1 MLDSRSDA
9 SCQVA
14 VDLSTQRPIENQD
27 SSLHTVPHFFASN
40 PVDYDLEQYKRLFK
54 LQVGR

>member
-14 VDLSTQRPIENQD
+14 VDLDTQKPIENQD
-27 SSLHTVPHFFASN
+27 SPLHTVPHFFASN
-40 PVDYDLEQYKRLFK
+40 PVDYDIERYKTII
-54 LQVGR
+54 